1 MSNLAAFRIR
11 IQNSLNDTAAKYSTD
26 VIDEALRKVLAEYT
40 RAFPNILTQEI
51 TIAASGRSQT
61 LTACANLI
69 AVIQLLHPYDST
81 LTDPFVY
88 EREDFMITWQSGVPF
103 AFFSGTDIPLAGE
116 KLFVKYA
123 GKHTIDDLDAGAA
136 TTVRD
141 DHENSLV
148 VGAAGQAAMIR
159 ASGLNEA
166 WGVKSGAMSQLM
178 LWGNDQYN
186 RFLQF
191 LAEIRTEQSFD
202 IFPDAFWPV
211 DQWDQ

>member
-1 MSNLAAFRIR
+1 MSNLAAFRTR
-11 IQNSLNDTAAKYSTD
+11 IQNSLNDTAAKYTTD

-69 AVIQLLHPYDST
+69 AVIQLVHPYDST
-81 LTDPFVY
+81 LPDPFTCQ
-88 EREDFMITWQSGVPF
+88 REDFMITWQSGVPF
-103 AFFSGTDIPLAGE
+103 AFFSGHAIPLAGE
-116 KLFVKYA
+116 KMFVKYA
-123 GKHTIDDLDAGAA
+123 GKHTITNLDAAAA

-159 ASGLNEA
+159 ASGLNET
-166 WGVKSGAMSQLM
+166 WGVKAGAMSQLM

-191 LAEIRTEQSFD
+191 LAEIRTEQAFD
-202 IFPDAFWPV
+202 IFPDAYWPV